1 MITSPAVNA
10 LVLGL
15 VAGGVVYLALSGIDQ
30 DRQTRT
36 QLRIMSAGIGGAA
49 AWWGLNHP
57 ATIGGYLRGY
67 FDPGQAL
74 ALAAVGVVFLYWRF
88 R

>member
-15 VAGGVVYLALSGIDQ
+15 VAGGAVYLALSGIDQ
-30 DRQTRT
+30 DRQTRSL
-36 QLRIMSAGIGGAA
+36 LRIMSAGIGAAA
-49 AWWGLNHP
+49 AWWGMNHP

-67 FDPGQAL
+67 LDPGQAL
-74 ALAAVGVVFLYWRF
+74 ALAALGVVFLYWRF